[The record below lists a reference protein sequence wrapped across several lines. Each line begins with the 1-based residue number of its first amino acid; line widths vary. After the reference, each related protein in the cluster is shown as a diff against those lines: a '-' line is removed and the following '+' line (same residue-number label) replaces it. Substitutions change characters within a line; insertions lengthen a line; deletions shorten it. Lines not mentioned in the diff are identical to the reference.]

1 MKRTVNQ
8 STFLL
13 IFTLL
18 GLFFLSTTIVQ
29 KIRGLTISALTSS
42 FEQLAIAKTK
52 VHTLT
57 AGFSFGKSQEGLNQ
71 EEEIKRLKLEN
82 QLLNEEVV
90 RLKEFLEQE
99 LNLLGQGFNEQLFGT
114 SNSAIK
120 QIFSNHQNHIL
131 NLYQLQLAS
140 LPARVIFRSANSWN
154 SSLWIN
160 LGEQDNADLPTP
172 IIAKNSPVVLGDS
185 VVGIIDFVGKKQS
198 RVRLITDTALN
209 LSVRI
214 FRDGI
219 FLAKGEITG
228 QSLPLWRSR
237 EQVLLGSGF
246 NYDFADEEGP
256 SRDLRTGDPAY
267 EKGERIP
274 LLQKDDLLVTTG
286 MDGVFP
292 PGLRVGIISHIDPLK
307 EGDYYYNLKAKPTA
321 GNLQDITLVFVLPPL
336 GYNFEEKPPILP

>member
-18 GLFFLSTTIVQ
+18 ALFFASTTIVQ
-29 KIRGLTISALTSS
+29 KIRSLTISALTSS
-42 FEQLAIAKTK
+42 FEHLANAKSK
-52 VHTLT
+52 MLT

-71 EEEIKRLKLEN
+71 DEEIKRLKLEN

-99 LNLLGQGFNEQLFGT
+99 LDLLSQGFNEQLFG
-114 SNSAIK
+114 SSIK
-120 QIFSNHQNHIL
+120 QIFSNHQKHIL

-160 LGEQDNADLPTP
+160 LGEQDNADFPAP

-185 VVGIIDFVGKKQS
+185 VVGIIDFVGQKQS
-198 RVRLITDTALN
+198 RVRLITDTALS

-214 FRDGI
+214 FREGVL
-219 FLAKGEITG
+219 LAKGEITG

-256 SRDLRTGDPAY
+256 SRDLRTGDPVY
-267 EKGERIP
+267 EKGPRIP
-274 LLQKDDLLVTTG
+274 LLQKEDLLVTTG

-292 PGLRVGIISHIDPLK
+292 PGLKVGLISHIDPLK
-307 EGDYYYNLKAKPTA
+307 EGDYYYNLEANPTA
-321 GNLQDITLVFVLPPL
+321 GNLQDLSLVFVLPPL
-336 GYNFEEKPPILP
+336 GYNFEEKPPAVP